1 MGSTSDFFPRR
12 DAERA
17 VWLQN
22 LRSKI
27 EGHGKTLGLSAT
39 RIKELTGRL
48 DTLTE
53 SFAAKARAVAT
64 YQAAVAAHNELE
76 ERIMS
81 ELRADVREI
90 KANRLCTEGMKA
102 DLQILGGGVGSP
114 ARGDARPDLSAEVHT
129 GFVRIRFKKR
139 GFDGVNVYTRR
150 LGDPGWRFLARD
162 TNSPYDDH
170 SELEK
175 PGTPEVREYRL
186 AGVEKD
192 QEASEPTDAVSVTF
206 GG

>member
-1 MGSTSDFFPRR
+1 MSSNSDFYPRR
-12 DAERA
+12 DAERML
-17 VWLQN
+17 WLQN

-27 EGHGKTLGLSAT
+27 EGHSKTLGLSAS
-39 RIKELTGRL
+39 RVKEITGRL
-48 DTLTE
+48 DTLIE
-53 SFAAKARAVAT
+53 SFAAKARAAAT

-76 ERIMS
+76 ERTVA

-90 KANRLCTEGMKA
+90 KANRLCSDGMKA
-102 DLQILGGGVGSP
+102 DLQIMGGGGESA
-114 ARGDARPDLSAEVHT
+114 ARGEARPDLSAEVHT

-150 LGDPGWRFLARD
+150 PGEPVWRFLARD

-186 AGVEKD
+186 VGVEKD
-192 QEASEPTDAVSVTF
+192 QEASEPSDAVSVTF
-206 GG
+206 AG